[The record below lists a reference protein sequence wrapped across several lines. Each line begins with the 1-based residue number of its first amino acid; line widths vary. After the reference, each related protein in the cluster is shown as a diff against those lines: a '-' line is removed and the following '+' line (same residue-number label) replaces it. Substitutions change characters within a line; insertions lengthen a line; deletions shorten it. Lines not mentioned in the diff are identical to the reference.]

1 MKILL
6 VDLDALVQMAML
18 SMVMTL
24 QVVKVRCICIRV
36 PHCMNESK
44 YQYVIYPLEEG
55 ILFSQILYD
64 IACPIVLQTD
74 L

>member
-18 SMVMTL
+18 SMVLTL
-24 QVVKVRCICIRV
+24 QVVKVRIRV

-44 YQYVIYPLEEG
+44 YHYGQSLIYPLGEG
-55 ILFSQILYD
+55 ILFSRILHALFIIILLGSD
-64 IACPIVLQTD
+64 Q
-74 L
+74 